1 MKKKYIACIV
11 ALLLIILCPV
21 NVMAETNQDK
31 AEDIIYLEDG
41 NYITITLSETSARAS
56 GTKSGSKTYRYYNS
70 DDVEEWRAV
79 LTGTFTY
86 TGSSATCTAASC
98 NVTITNTNWYVVSK
112 TASKSNNVATADV
125 TMGLKFLGITVNK
138 ENISIRI
145 TCNSSGTLN

>member
-11 ALLLIILCPV
+11 TLLLIILCPV

-31 AEDIIYLEDG
+31 TEDIIYLEDG
-41 NYITITLSETSARAS
+41 NYITITLSETSIRAS

-70 DDVEEWRAV
+70 DAVEEWRAV

-86 TGSSATCTAASC
+86 TGSSATCTAANC

-112 TASKSNNVATADV
+112 TASKNNNVATADV
-125 TMGLKFLGITVNK
+125 TMGLKFLDITVNK

-145 TCNSSGTLN
+145 TCSSSGTLS